1 MAISLDKGA
10 NLSLTKEDPGLS
22 VARIGL
28 GWDVRTTNGVGFD
41 LDASALLLG
50 SNGKVRSDSDFIF
63 YGQLSDKAG
72 AVVHQGDNR
81 TGEGDGDDEQV
92 LVNLGLV
99 PADVERVVFV
109 ASIYKADENGQNFGQ
124 VRNSYIRLL
133 NEETQVEVARYE
145 LGEEVASENAVIFAE
160 VYRYRGEW
168 KFRAVGQ
175 GFIDGLGGIARDFG
189 VHIDN

>member
-1 MAISLDKGA
+1 VAISLDKGA
-10 NLSLTKEDPGLS
+10 NLSLTKEDPGLA

-63 YGQLSDKAG
+63 YGQLSDKSG